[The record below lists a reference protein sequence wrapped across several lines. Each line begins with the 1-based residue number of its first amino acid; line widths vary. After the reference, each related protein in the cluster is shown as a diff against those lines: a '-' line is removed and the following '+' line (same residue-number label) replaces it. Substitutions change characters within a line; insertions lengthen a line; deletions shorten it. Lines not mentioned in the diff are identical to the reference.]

1 MLRSLIDQV
10 SATFDH
16 VWYQYNHKIFRKELN
31 QIIQRIYE
39 ANQFTALS
47 WDPKKKK
54 ANQRW
59 EQSALWKLRSCIIC
73 IKRKI
78 RAFS

>member
-47 WDPKKKK
+47 WDPKK
-54 ANQRW
+54 
-59 EQSALWKLRSCIIC
+59 ES
-73 IKRKI
+73 
-78 RAFS
+78 